1 MGYAQV
7 RRSWRGTGPRAA
19 QPQDD
24 SHKTAEVIMPLKT
37 LLVQP
42 PSVPE
47 WSRHVF
53 AYEPLALEY
62 IGAGLKQDGHTVQLL
77 DARFDSGVEATFE
90 QARPDVVGFTA
101 YTVHVPWVRN
111 MAERLKALDPD
122 LCIAVGG
129 HHATVRPGDFT
140 SFAIDA
146 VVIGEGVFTMRELLA
161 QRESGRP
168 LDTIP
173 GLALPGTAQRF
184 TAPRPYT
191 ELDSLPFPDRSL
203 TARYRQRYFGEWLKP
218 LASIRTSLGC
228 TSRCNFC
235 ALWSIT
241 GGKYLRRRPEAIVE
255 ELRTIAEENVFF
267 CDDESMVDARRMD
280 RLADLILQAGLRKKY
295 FLYAR
300 VDTIVKHPD
309 LFAKWRD
316 AGLTQVFVGLES
328 FSDRRLNG
336 MRKGTTVEQQQEAA
350 KILFDLDILLYGS
363 LIVEPDFSRDDF
375 RELAQ
380 FVRKLDLRYASFAV
394 LTPFPG
400 TLLYAER
407 EQELLSRRHELYDL
421 LHTLLPTRLP
431 LKEFYSEFAALY
443 DRALPLR
450 HRLGGL
456 RRYGLGGSLRILR
469 HTPGIMR
476 AVRNAYRDHDES
488 SQRQGAS

>member
-1 MGYAQV
+1 MKV
-7 RRSWRGTGPRAA
+7 
-19 QPQDD
+19 
-24 SHKTAEVIMPLKT
+24 
-37 LLVQP
+37 LLIQP

-53 AYEPLALEY
+53 AFEPLALEY
-62 IGAGLKQDGHTVQLL
+62 IGAGLKQDGHSVQLV
-77 DARFDSGVEATFE
+77 DARFDPEAEATFE
-90 QARPDVVGFTA
+90 RMQPDVVGLTA
-101 YTVHVPWVRN
+101 FTVHVPWVRT
-111 MAERLKALDPD
+111 MAERLKAIDPD
-122 LCIAVGG
+122 VFIVVGG
-129 HHATVRPGDFT
+129 HHATVRPADFN
-140 SFAIDA
+140 SSAIDA

-161 QRESGRP
+161 QRQAGRS
-168 LDTIP
+168 LDSIP
-173 GLALPGTAQRF
+173 GLALPGTALRF
-184 TAPRPYT
+184 TPPRPYT
-191 ELDSLPFPDRSL
+191 ELDALPFPDRSL
-203 TARYRQRYFGEWLKP
+203 AARYRQHYFSEWLKP

-228 TSRCNFC
+228 AWRCNFC

-241 GGKYLRRRPEAIVE
+241 GGKYLRRQPEAIVE

-267 CDDESMVDARRMD
+267 CDDESMLDARRMD

-295 FLYAR
+295 FLYGR

-316 AGLTQVFVGLES
+316 AGLAQVFVGLES

-336 MRKGTTVEQQQEAA
+336 MKKGTTVEQQQQAA
-350 KILFDLDILLYGS
+350 KILHDLGILLYGS

-407 EQELLSRRHELYDL
+407 EKELLSRRPELFDL
-421 LHTLLPTRLP
+421 LHAVLPTKLS
-431 LKEFYSEFAALY
+431 LTEFYSEFAALF

-450 HRLGGL
+450 HRLAGL
-456 RRYGLGGSLRILR
+456 RRYGLGGAIQILR
-469 HTPGIMR
+469 HSPRIMR
-476 AVRNAYRDHDES
+476 AIRNGYRDHEEHP
-488 SQRQGAS
+488 QRQ